1 MSLLLNHRY
10 QVLESLGKGGFGETF
25 LAIDTHMP
33 SERKCVIKQLKPAVQ
48 SPVIPDWL
56 KERFAKEAAILEEL
70 GEKHPQIPT
79 LYAYFSEGGDFY
91 LVQEWIEGETLTQ
104 IHQRQGNLSPNQ
116 VKEMLSG
123 ILPVLD
129 YIHSRYIIHRD
140 IKPDNIIIRHYDKK
154 PVLIDFGI
162 VKETVATLVHSN
174 GNTPYSVGLGTPGY
188 MASEQAA
195 GRPIISSDLYSLGL
209 TAVFLLTGKTPQ
221 YLATDPTTGEV
232 LWRKEGP
239 EIKSNLGNVI
249 DRAVRFHPRDRFS
262 TAQEMLG
269 SLQVSHTV
277 PTAATI
283 AVGEHNLSL
292 NRDSSQPLTNP
303 EERENKTPWALLT
316 LGSFLAAS
324 AIIGGLMLG
333 IVLGTKQR
341 SQPTVSPSVSPES
354 PEPSPPPQP
363 EFSQPKPKPRRP
375 IRRSVGSPSSPT
387 QEAKPPSTPTS
398 EPSPT
403 PEAKPSTTPET
414 ELSSPPAAKPSTT
427 PETEPSSPP
436 AAKPAPDPEI
446 EPSPN
451 LTPIPE
457 PTKAVP
463 IPVEPPP
470 QVSQPRDNTDNNPS
484 EPSLVIPNIPLE
496 PEDKKPPEQE
506 ENKYNIQKYFDS
518 DRKQNQSNLQPYFD
532 SDS

>member
-1 MSLLLNHRY
+1 MSLILNNRY
-10 QVLESLGKGGFGETF
+10 QVLESLAKGGFGETF

-33 SERKCVIKQLKPAVQ
+33 SERKCVIKQLKPVVQ

-70 GEKHPQIPT
+70 GDKHPQIPT

-104 IHQRQGNLSPNQ
+104 IHQRQGNLSPKQ
-116 VKEMLSG
+116 IKEILIG

-129 YIHSRYIIHRD
+129 YIHSRRIIHRD
-140 IKPDNIIIRHYDKK
+140 IKPDNIIIRSYDKK

-162 VKETVATLVHSN
+162 VKETVATMVHAN

-209 TAVFLLTGKTPQ
+209 TVVFLLTGKTPQ
-221 YLATDPTTGEV
+221 YLATDPNSGEI
-232 LWRKEGP
+232 LWRKETP
-239 EIKSNLGNVI
+239 NIKSNLGNVI
-249 DRAVRFHPRDRFS
+249 DRAVCFHPRDRFS
-262 TAQEMLG
+262 TAQEMLDA
-269 SLQVSHTV
+269 LQVSHTL

-283 AVGEHNLSL
+283 AVGKQNLSL
-292 NRDSSQPLTNP
+292 SPSSDQPSTTQVP
-303 EERENKTPWALLT
+303 ESQTPWALLA

-324 AIIGGLMLG
+324 AIIAGLMLG

-341 SQPTVSPSVSPES
+341 SQPTVSPSVLPES
-354 PEPSPPPQP
+354 PEEPPTPTTP
-363 EFSQPKPKPRRP
+363 AVSQPKPKPRRP
-375 IRRSVGSPSSPT
+375 INDSRRSQPSPPPTVEPSPPTEVKPSPTPTLKPSPST
-387 QEAKPPSTPTS
+387 EV

-403 PEAKPSTTPET
+403 PT
-414 ELSSPPAAKPSTT
+414 L
-427 PETEPSSPP
+427 
-436 AAKPAPDPEI
+436 

-451 LTPIPE
+451 STGIPE

-470 QVSQPRDNTDNNPS
+470 QLSEPKETIEGESS
-484 EPSLVIPNIPLE
+484 EPSIVIPDIPLQPTE
-496 PEDKKPPEQE
+496 EKPPQQPKEE
-506 ENKYNIQKYFDS
+506 ENKYNIQNYFDS
-518 DRKQNQSNLQPYFD
+518 DTEQNQSNIQNYFD
-532 SDS
+532 SDIN

>member
-1 MSLLLNHRY
+1 MTLLLNNRY

-48 SPVIPDWL
+48 SPVVPDWL

-79 LYAYFSEGGDFY
+79 LYAYFSQGGDFY

-116 VKEMLSG
+116 VKEILIG

-129 YIHSRYIIHRD
+129 YIHNCYIIHRD
-140 IKPDNIIIRHYDKK
+140 IKPDNIIIRSYDKK

-162 VKETVATLVHSN
+162 VKESVATMVHSN
-174 GNTPYSVGLGTPGY
+174 GNTPYSVALGTPGY

-195 GRPIISSDLYSLGL
+195 GRPIASSDLYSLGL

-221 YLATDPTTGEV
+221 YLASDPNTAEI
-232 LWRKEGP
+232 LWRKEAP
-239 EIKSNLGNVI
+239 DIKSSLGNII
-249 DRAVRFHPRDRFS
+249 DRAIRFHPRDRFS
-262 TAQEMLG
+262 TAKEMLQA
-269 SLQVSHTV
+269 LKVSRTL

-283 AVGEHNLSL
+283 AVGKQNLPL
-292 NRDSSQPLTNP
+292 NTNTNSFQTSTNS
-303 EERENKTPWALLT
+303 EEAETQTPWALLA

-341 SQPTVSPSVSPES
+341 SQPVSSPSLPPES
-354 PEPSPPPQP
+354 PEPPQSPTP
-363 EFSQPKPKPRRP
+363 EFSPPRPRVRRP
-375 IRRSVGSPSSPT
+375 VRSPVGSQS
-387 QEAKPPSTPTS
+387 
-398 EPSPT
+398 SPT
-403 PEAKPSTTPET
+403 PEAKPSPTPTPE
-414 ELSSPPAAKPSTT
+414 LSPTPEAKPSPIPTLEASPT
-427 PETEPSSPP
+427 PEAKPSPSS
-436 AAKPAPDPEI
+436 
-446 EPSPN
+446 
-451 LTPIPE
+451 TPIPE

-470 QVSQPRDNTDNNPS
+470 QVSEPKETRNENSS
-484 EPSLVIPNIPLE
+484 EPSLVIPDIPLQ
-496 PEDKKPPEQE
+496 PENQTPPQEE

-518 DRKQNQSNLQPYFD
+518 DTEQNKSNINQYFD
-532 SDS
+532 SDRE

>member
-1 MSLLLNHRY
+1 MTLLLNNRY

-48 SPVIPDWL
+48 SPVVPDWL

-79 LYAYFSEGGDFY
+79 LYAYFSQGGDFY

-116 VKEMLSG
+116 VKEILIG

-129 YIHSRYIIHRD
+129 YIHNCYIIHRD
-140 IKPDNIIIRHYDKK
+140 IKPDNIIIRSYDKK

-162 VKETVATLVHSN
+162 VKESVATMVHSN
-174 GNTPYSVGLGTPGY
+174 GNTPYSVALGTPGY

-195 GRPIISSDLYSLGL
+195 GRPIASSDLYSLGL

-221 YLATDPTTGEV
+221 YLASDPNTAEI
-232 LWRKEGP
+232 LWRKEAP
-239 EIKSNLGNVI
+239 DIKSSLGNII
-249 DRAVRFHPRDRFS
+249 DRAIRFHPRDRFS
-262 TAQEMLG
+262 TAKEMLQA
-269 SLQVSHTV
+269 LKVSRTL

-283 AVGEHNLSL
+283 AVGKQNLPL
-292 NRDSSQPLTNP
+292 NTNTNSFQTKTNS
-303 EERENKTPWALLT
+303 EETETQTPWALLA

-341 SQPTVSPSVSPES
+341 SQPVSSPSLPPES
-354 PEPSPPPQP
+354 PEPPQSPTP
-363 EFSQPKPKPRRP
+363 EFSPPRPRVRRP
-375 IRRSVGSPSSPT
+375 VRSPVGSQS
-387 QEAKPPSTPTS
+387 
-398 EPSPT
+398 SPT
-403 PEAKPSTTPET
+403 PEAKPSPTPTPE
-414 ELSSPPAAKPSTT
+414 LSPTPEAKPSPIPTLEASPT
-427 PETEPSSPP
+427 PEAKPSPSS
-436 AAKPAPDPEI
+436 
-446 EPSPN
+446 
-451 LTPIPE
+451 TPIPE

-470 QVSQPRDNTDNNPS
+470 QVSEPKETRNENSS
-484 EPSLVIPNIPLE
+484 EPSLVIPDIPLQ
-496 PEDKKPPEQE
+496 PENQTPPQEE

-518 DRKQNQSNLQPYFD
+518 DTEQNKSNINQYFD
-532 SDS
+532 SDRE

>member
-116 VKEMLSG
+116 VQEILTG
-123 ILPVLD
+123 ILPILD

-140 IKPDNIIIRHYDKK
+140 IKPDNIIIRSDDKK

-162 VKETVATLVHSN
+162 VKETVATLVNAN

-209 TAVFLLTGKTPQ
+209 TAIFLLTGKTPQ
-221 YLATDPTTGEV
+221 YLASDPNTGEV
-232 LWRKEGP
+232 LWRKEAP
-239 EIKSNLGNVI
+239 EIKSNLGTVI

-262 TAQEMLG
+262 TVQEMLEA
-269 SLQVSHTV
+269 LQASHTV

-283 AVGEHNLSL
+283 AIGEQNLSL
-292 NRDSSQPLTNP
+292 KTDSSQPLTNP
-303 EERENKTPWALLT
+303 EERESQTPWALLA

-341 SQPTVSPSVSPES
+341 SQPTVSPSASPES
-354 PEPSPPPQP
+354 PEPSQRPQP
-363 EFSQPKPKPRRP
+363 EFSQPKPRRP
-375 IRRSVGSPSSPT
+375 VRRSVGSQSSPT
-387 QEAKPPSTPTS
+387 PETTSPSTPTS

-403 PEAKPSTTPET
+403 PEEKPPSSSTSEPSPTPEAKPPAKSETESSPTPEAKPS
-414 ELSSPPAAKPSTT
+414 AKPDT
-427 PETEPSSPP
+427 
-436 AAKPAPDPEI
+436 

-457 PTKAVP
+457 PTKVVP

-470 QVSQPRDNTDNNPS
+470 QVSQPKENTGNNPS
-484 EPSLVIPNIPLE
+484 EPSLVIPDIPLE
-496 PEDKKPPEQE
+496 PEEKQSSLQE

-518 DRKQNQSNLQPYFD
+518 DRKQNQSNLKQYFD
-532 SDS
+532 SDR

>member
-1 MSLLLNHRY
+1 MSLLLNNRY
-10 QVLESLGKGGFGETF
+10 QVIETLGKGGFGETF

-116 VKEMLSG
+116 VREILIG

-129 YIHSRYIIHRD
+129 YIHSRRIIHRD
-140 IKPDNIIIRHYDKK
+140 IKPDNIIIRSHDKK

-162 VKETVATLVHSN
+162 VKETVATMIHGD

-195 GRPIISSDLYSLGL
+195 GRPLNSSDLYSLGL
-209 TAVFLLTGKTPQ
+209 TMVFLLTGKTPQ
-221 YLATDPTTGEV
+221 YLATDPNTGEV
-232 LWRKEGP
+232 LWRKEAP
-239 EIKSNLGNVI
+239 DIQSNVGNVI

-262 TAQEMLG
+262 TAKEMLEA
-269 SLQVSHTV
+269 LQVPHTI

-283 AVGEHNLSL
+283 AIGQQNLSL
-292 NRDSSQPLTNP
+292 SRSSTHTPIPTNLP
-303 EERENKTPWALLT
+303 AEATETETDTPWALLA

-333 IVLGTKQR
+333 IMLGTKER
-341 SQPTVSPSVSPES
+341 SQPTSSPSVSPES
-354 PEPSPPPQP
+354 PEVPENSQP
-363 EFSQPKPKPRRP
+363 EFSQPRPTLRRP
-375 IRRSVGSPSSPT
+375 VRRSPGSQSSPT
-387 QEAKPPSTPTS
+387 LEATPTPTL

-403 PEAKPSTTPET
+403 LEATP
-414 ELSSPPAAKPSTT
+414 T
-427 PETEPSSPP
+427 PTL
-436 AAKPAPDPEI
+436 

-451 LTPIPE
+451 STVQPSPTPKASPSPTSTPIPE
-457 PTKAVP
+457 PTKVVP

-470 QVSQPRDNTDNNPS
+470 QVSEPKEPTNQEGS
-484 EPSLVIPNIPLE
+484 EPSLVIPHIPPKPAE
-496 PEDKKPPEQE
+496 EKPPKEE
-506 ENKYNIQKYFDS
+506 ENKQNIQKYFES
-518 DRKQNQSNLQPYFD
+518 DREQNKSNLQQYFD
-532 SDS
+532 SDRP